1 MEFTGKVYFD
11 DILQDNRDISNLLDN
26 FKLAIKRETSFSSGD
41 NILRESSDLAFDVN
55 GCAYDYLCSKFKESP
70 CDDVRVYF
78 ELNVHG
84 EILSFNGLIRLIAIT
99 WQPVHR
105 TANIKAIKDNSF
117 SGYIRNFISTEV
129 DLSNVKT
136 QGCLDIKIDYLLL
149 NTPTTPNIYRVANVK
164 IYDVLSVFRY
174 LVSYFTDNKITVVS
188 DYLTNNNSLYAI
200 TTGYNMHNNNYNNA
214 KAFPKVSIS
223 KLFNELRKK
232 LVLYMAIEYDVN
244 GSPYLRIEDES
255 YFYTNDLLFTI
266 DSIPLDAMQSMDKE
280 KLYNEI
286 KVGSTKV
293 KLLGT
298 ALDTMPQKKLV
309 GWNEEVKTSCGGC
322 SGEKDT
328 ILDLVSSFVI
338 DGNIIHESMHQLLN
352 SDYENDNEIIL
363 LHYNYI
369 GIPAVNI
376 RLVGNNTSTY
386 NISLNNENTLKR
398 WVGISNSCIKT
409 NNEDKYAFYLEEYL
423 ETGGL
428 NNNAVIVH
436 ASNGFLCGS
445 RKKNFITS
453 TPLWYDNYPSLV
465 TFYNGTPVG
474 GCDEQLSV
482 NPDAFKCNENGVYKF
497 KSNIYTMQDGRYGYP
512 PNYYST
518 QIPYDTTFE
527 LHILVYQ
534 DDTLSTLIGD
544 YFDSKFIANP
554 RIKATDLEVITPEL
568 NLIVG
573 NIVFVYIRISTTTPT
588 VNEDY
593 TFEYNR
599 ISFESIPTSC
609 TTITDNLD
617 LFKPYVLEYSRFLSA
632 CDYNKIKANPK
643 GYIDI
648 NGNKYYVGEV
658 NYTLQKT
665 DFKLIT
671 NKLIC

>member
-41 NILRESSDLAFDVN
+41 NILRESSDLAFDVK

-78 ELNVHG
+78 ELDIHG
-84 EILSFNGLIRLIAIT
+84 EILSFNGLIRLIAVT

-117 SGYIRNFISTEV
+117 SGFIRNFISTEV
-129 DLSNVKT
+129 DLSNIKT

-149 NTPTTPNIYRVANVK
+149 NTPTTPNTYTVADVK

-200 TTGYNMHNNNYNNA
+200 TTGYNMHNNNYDNA

-232 LVLYMAIEYDVN
+232 LVLYMTIEYDVN

-338 DGNIIHESMHQLLN
+338 DGNIIHESMSQLLN

-369 GIPAVNI
+369 GIPAVDI

-409 NNEDKYAFYLEEYL
+409 NNEERYAFYIDEEL
-423 ETGGL
+423 HTSG
-428 NNNAVIVH
+428 
-436 ASNGFLCGS
+436 SNWNYIPIDEGSSCGS
-445 RKKNFITS
+445 TKARFVHDTPKWFDNF
-453 TPLWYDNYPSLV
+453 PSLV
-465 TFYNGTPVG
+465 TATNVDIP
-474 GCDEQLSV
+474 GCIEDPLSTTKF
-482 NPDAFKCNENGVYKF
+482 FKCKESGLYQF
-497 KSNIYTMQDGRYGYP
+497 KSTIDTIKDGNYT
-512 PNYYST
+512 T
-518 QIPYDTTFE
+518 QIPYNTTFE
-527 LHILVYQ
+527 LHILVYEN
-534 DDTLSTLIGD
+534 DTLATQVAD
-544 YFDSKFIANP
+544 YYDSKFVANP
-554 RIKATDLEVITPEL
+554 RITTANLEVITPQITL
-568 NLIVG
+568 TPNNV
-573 NIVFVYIRISTTTPT
+573 VFVYIKVTTTT
-588 VNEDY
+588 VNAFDDY
-593 TFEYNR
+593 IFEYDYV
-599 ISFESIPTSC
+599 SFESIPTSC